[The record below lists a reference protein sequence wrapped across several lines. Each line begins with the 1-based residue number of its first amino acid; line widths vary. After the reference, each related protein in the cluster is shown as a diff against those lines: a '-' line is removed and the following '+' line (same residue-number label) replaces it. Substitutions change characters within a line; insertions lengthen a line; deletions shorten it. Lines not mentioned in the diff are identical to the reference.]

1 MTRALILVRL
11 KPRQPDGSVIG
22 ESRRTCHLVPLPD
35 ADAMPRFLT
44 AYCGLRIAPGSGE
57 VLATPVGMPCET
69 CLARSPVPAFE
80 MLRQF
85 RGLSGGAAPPT
96 TLDQGPAGRLAGQPV
111 TRASAKP
118 S

>member
-11 KPRQPDGSVIG
+11 KPRQPDGSMIG

-57 VLATPVGMPCET
+57 VLASPCGMPCEAAWR
-69 CLARSPVPAFE
+69 ARRSWRST

-85 RGLSGGAAPPT
+85 RAAGSA
-96 TLDQGPAGRLAGQPV
+96 GPSSADGRGDQPV
-111 TRASAKP
+111 TRANAKP